1 MINGRSFSGYGNE
14 EELAK
19 REAIRSALSSFTP
32 EDMGWSPIFRRAIQ
46 SVEEDTL
53 TSVPAEIN
61 QLSNNVP
68 STIPPLSESAI
79 RKRIEHFMRNRPRTL
94 ALMQPKAD
102 CVIIKK
108 DYDEISHGFIY
119 TARGN
124 YNNSL
129 CHAQLLKLIRLKFNS
144 DCRWCQL
151 RLYW

>member
-32 EDMGWSPIFRRAIQ
+32 EDMGCAPIFRSPIQ
-46 SVEEDTL
+46 SVEEDNL

-79 RKRIEHFMRNRPRTL
+79 RKRIEYFMRNRPRTL
-94 ALMQPKAD
+94 SLMQPKAD

-108 DYDEISHGFIY
+108 EFDEISHGFIY

-124 YNNSL
+124 YNNSFMS
-129 CHAQLLKLIRLKFNS
+129 CSITQLN
-144 DCRWCQL
+144 
-151 RLYW
+151 

>member
-19 REAIRSALSSFTP
+19 REAIRSALASFTP
-32 EDMGWSPIFRRAIQ
+32 EDMGWSPIFRRPIQ

-61 QLSNNVP
+61 QLSNIVP
-68 STIPPLSESAI
+68 STIPSLSESAI

-108 DYDEISHGFIY
+108 EFDEISHGFIY

-124 YNNSL
+124 YNNSFMS
-129 CHAQLLKLIRLKFNS
+129 CSITQLN
-144 DCRWCQL
+144 
-151 RLYW
+151 